1 MSADINCTG
10 DSKRTHT
17 STHAPL
23 STINRQT
30 ITTNHHR
37 EKMPFFPLI
46 LPINKILFIFS
57 FRSRK
62 FSLLITYVFY
72 RVVYD
77 EEREKNFCMLCL
89 GAGSAWC
96 GVGYVH
102 CTQLN
107 ELFTIVI
114 IKIS

>member
-1 MSADINCTG
+1 MRADINCTG

-37 EKMPFFPLI
+37 GKMPFFSLI

-89 GAGSAWC
+89 GAGSARC
-96 GVGYVH
+96 GAVWDMY
-102 CTQLN
+102 TALNSTNYLQL
-107 ELFTIVI
+107 
-114 IKIS
+114 